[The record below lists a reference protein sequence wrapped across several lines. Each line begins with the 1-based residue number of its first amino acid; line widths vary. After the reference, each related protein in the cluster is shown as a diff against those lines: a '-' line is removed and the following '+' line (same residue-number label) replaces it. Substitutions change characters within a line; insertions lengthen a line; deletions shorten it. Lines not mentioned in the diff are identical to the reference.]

1 MSAFTQE
8 SFPSTI
14 THALA
19 TTVAKEAVM
28 FAVRTFC
35 WFQEIHAEM
44 AASQYPVNLVII
56 ACVQEITMEGFVM
69 VWSVQCRSSLKTC
82 SKNPEN

>member
-1 MSAFTQE
+1 MFAFTKE
-8 SFPSTI
+8 IIPNTI
-14 THALA
+14 THVLA
-19 TTVAKEAVM
+19 TTVTKETVM

-56 ACVQEITMEGFVM
+56 ACVQEISMEGFVM
-69 VWSVQCRSSLKTC
+69 V
-82 SKNPEN
+82 